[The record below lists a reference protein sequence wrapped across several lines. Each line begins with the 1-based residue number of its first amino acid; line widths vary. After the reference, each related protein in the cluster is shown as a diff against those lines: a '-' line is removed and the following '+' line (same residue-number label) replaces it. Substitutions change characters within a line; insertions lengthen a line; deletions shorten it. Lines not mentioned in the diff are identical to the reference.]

1 MFEAAKQWARER
13 LMSSLSER
21 VDMDEN
27 GKVDLQEVLVVGAE
41 LGSKA
46 LHMVADS
53 LATWATDER
62 ARISDAAPKKW
73 S

>member
-1 MFEAAKQWARER
+1 MFEAAKTWIQER
-13 LMSSLSER
+13 AMDALSER

-27 GKVDLQEVLVVGAE
+27 GKVDLEEVLVVGAE

-46 LHMVADS
+46 LRVVADS
-53 LATWATDER
+53 LSTWATSER
-62 ARISDAAPKKW
+62 VRISGNAPKKW